1 MAEDISACEVADH
14 QIWTLVSDKQPNGS
28 FRLCHVSIY
37 EKIIENPNLYLGCC
51 VEMVLS
57 SNFRSVHAALK

>member
-37 EKIIENPNLYLGCC
+37 EKIIENPSSYLGCR
-51 VEMVLS
+51 VEMVSS
-57 SNFRSVHAALK
+57 SNFCSMHAPLK